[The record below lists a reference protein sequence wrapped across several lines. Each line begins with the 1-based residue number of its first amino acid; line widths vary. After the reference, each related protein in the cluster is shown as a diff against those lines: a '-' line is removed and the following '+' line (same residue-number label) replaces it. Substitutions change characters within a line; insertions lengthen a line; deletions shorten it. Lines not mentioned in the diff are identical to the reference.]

1 MANLI
6 TVKTLKNIPAVKF
19 FVLFAIGVFVG
30 NYLNFSVQYLLLFI
44 CLAFIFNLILYFK
57 SSSQTASQ
65 FLLVVL
71 IFAAGLFKAELDFH
85 IKEPNSIKKFPDSG
99 KDNYVQLS
107 GVIRNIPDY
116 DSGRV
121 RFILESENI
130 VTMKDSFDVSGDV
143 LVRVFKSN
151 QKAEENVKEL
161 EEGDRVNLIGRIST
175 PQGMRNPDEFDYRRY
190 LELQGIDKIFT
201 VNGYNYYEVIS
212 KDNQNFVER
221 NIIYPSKK
229 FALNNINKFVPGDE
243 GAFLK
248 AIVTGER
255 TDITREMKVD
265 FVNAGVMHLVAVSGL
280 NIAYVILF
288 LTILF
293 SILRIPQPYKLIIII
308 ILLAYYCVFTGSS
321 PSIVRATFMGIFILI
336 GLQIQ
341 RKIVIYNIL
350 GFAGL
355 LMLLYDSRQLFDP
368 SFILSFGAVLSIIF
382 LYKRFED
389 LFIVKVKVQKWWQK
403 FLFWMMVTF
412 FVTLAAQIGTLP
424 LTALYFNKL
433 SIVSLFVNIFAVWA
447 SNISLAL
454 GFLQILLGTFS
465 DFLSSIVGEF
475 NYLFLKLQ
483 LWLIKYS
490 ARFSFSYVN
499 IYKFSWV
506 SLLLYFAFI
515 VNLFTLKKY
524 NLKFRGVIAL
534 LIIIAF
540 YLNNLDFNKNLKVA
554 FLDVG
559 QGDCAVIKTPKGKTI
574 VIDAGG
580 QNFNYNAGENTLAP
594 YLKRNGVDKIDLLVY
609 THLHMDHIGGL
620 KYILENFRVDN
631 ILESGQTYNSSYV
644 NSIDS
649 IIAARKIN
657 RSIMRFGDVIKSDE
671 FRFYCLFPNEE
682 FARNSFDYSNS
693 NLNNGSVVLKFK
705 YKDTEILFTGDAERE
720 AERFITSGYGN
731 FLNSDVLKAGHH
743 GSITSSTIPFTLK
756 VNPKIALISCGLYN
770 IYNHPSDIVLRRLKR
785 LGSEIYRTDLDGA
798 LILESDGKNISITDW
813 K

>member
-19 FVLFAIGVFVG
+19 FILFAIGVFVG
-30 NYLNFSVQYLLLFI
+30 NYLNFSAQYLLLFI
-44 CLAFIFNLILYFK
+44 CFAFVFNLILYFK

-65 FLLVVL
+65 FLLVIL
-71 IFAAGLFKAELDFH
+71 IFSAGLFKAELDFR

-99 KDNYVQLS
+99 KDNYIQLS

-143 LVRVFKSN
+143 LVKVFKSN

-212 KDNQNFVER
+212 KDNQNFIER

-229 FALNNINKFVPGDE
+229 FALNNINRFVPGDE

-293 SILRIPQPYKLIIII
+293 SILRVPQPYKLIIII
-308 ILLAYYCVFTGSS
+308 ILLVYYCVFTGGS

-389 LFIVKVKVQKWWQK
+389 LFVVKVKVHKWWQK
-403 FLFWMMVTF
+403 ILFWMMVTF

-433 SIVSLFVNIFAVWA
+433 SIVALLVNVLAVAA
-447 SNISLAL
+447 SNISLEL
-454 GFLQILLGTFS
+454 GFVQILLGTFS
-465 DFLSSIVGEF
+465 DFLSSTVGEA

-483 LWLIKYS
+483 LWFIKYS
-490 ARFSFSYVN
+490 AQFSFSYVN
-499 IYKFSWV
+499 IYKFSLV

-559 QGDCAVIKTPKGKTI
+559 QGDCAVIKTPEGKTI

-620 KYILENFRVDN
+620 KYILENFQVDN
-631 ILESGQTYNSSYV
+631 ILESGQTYNSPYV

-649 IIAARKIN
+649 IVAAKKIN
-657 RSIMRFGDVIKSDE
+657 KSVMRFGDVIKSDE
-671 FRFYCLFPNEE
+671 FRFYCLFPSEE

-770 IYNHPSDIVLRRLKR
+770 IYNHPSDIVLRRLIR
-785 LGSEIYRTDLDGA
+785 LGSEVYRTDLDGA
-798 LILESDGKNISITDW
+798 LILESDGKNISIIDW